1 MEFRTTSDCKYSCD
15 TATQTLHWINAII
28 HFLKPFTF
36 FMHAHVVNF
45 FKVLLFPIPPTK
57 YFPSH
62 FLASQTYKQTK
73 PISIYI
79 YFLLMLMLLLWQ
91 DRLWESVD
99 KEWMDCLRNEPVEN
113 LLLIPSG
120 VVQVLHSFLIEISLI
135 YTFTLQVWVFFMW
148 VPKVLRILISFSK
161 EKV

>member
-1 MEFRTTSDCKYSCD
+1 
-15 TATQTLHWINAII
+15 
-28 HFLKPFTF
+28 
-36 FMHAHVVNF
+36 
-45 FKVLLFPIPPTK
+45 
-57 YFPSH
+57 
-62 FLASQTYKQTK
+62 
-73 PISIYI
+73 
-79 YFLLMLMLLLWQ
+79 MLMLLLWQ